1 MAESAHTTTAS
12 VSDAHAHLI
21 QRLITNKPHPMRSW
35 HVADVLDFEERADHL
50 QRTLE
55 AVEDYVRTV
64 MADIKSHANIFV
76 DADVTGGISD
86 LKGDV
91 VGELL
96 RCADDLREG
105 IPRAA

>member
-105 IPRAA
+105 IGRAA